1 MIARK
6 LMSLLISIAMF
17 FIVFPKI
24 LGISV
29 TDLIPEEA
37 KYIAFGLIMVIG
49 GYFAMKLGRYVVA
62 SSVERHLIRR
72 DMVRWI
78 MPFYGYDKTEHA
90 NGPQEL
96 VVRESRILMML
107 QALDG
112 IVPLF
117 IMMYLYLLADAP
129 GPIKAILLIFMGLI
143 VLGSLITL
151 LKAVIAD
158 DLVTVSPEGLGL
170 PIRYRETI
178 PWDKIFNVE
187 LRNRGKQGY
196 QLFVHFKDPASPA
209 SWRGIVG
216 KIKGYFAHQDREA
229 RLKVSLLHTNVDP
242 YDIRSV
248 IDQHLKARDMEV
260 VAR

>member
-6 LMSLLISIAMF
+6 LVSLLITLAMF
-17 FIVFPKI
+17 LVVFPKI
-24 LGISV
+24 AGISV
-29 TDLIPEEA
+29 TELIPEEA
-37 KYIAFGLIMVIG
+37 KYVAFGLILVIG

-62 SSVERHLIRR
+62 SSDERHLIRR

-107 QALDG
+107 QALHAFT
-112 IVPLF
+112 PLLF
-117 IMMYLYLLADAP
+117 AMYLYLLADAP
-129 GPIKAILLIFMGLI
+129 DPFKGLLLIFMGLVI
-143 VLGSLITL
+143 LSGLITL

-170 PIRYRETI
+170 PIRYREI
-178 PWDKIFNVE
+178 IAWDKIFNVE

-196 QLFVHFKDPASPA
+196 QLFVHFKDPAGPA

-216 KIKGYFAHQDREA
+216 KIKGYFAHQDHEA
-229 RLKVSLLHTNVDP
+229 TLKVSLLHTNVDP